1 MRKALEEAFHAHGE
15 SEALQRLK
23 SRHCDRSLETADALE
38 KPSMGGID
46 DREQFRR
53 QRRVGLDQVRDVVD
67 GDVVVLQKTRQFGCD
82 GRERRNAPE
91 RPVPVIG
98 SFIRTLI

>member
-38 KPSMGGID
+38 KPSMGELTIESNSAVSAASALI
-46 DREQFRR
+46 RSAMLLTETLSSSRR
-53 QRRVGLDQVRDVVD
+53 RGSLVAMD
-67 GDVVVLQKTRQFGCD
+67 GNGGTRLSARYRSSVHSFG
-82 GRERRNAPE
+82 P
-91 RPVPVIG
+91 
-98 SFIRTLI
+98 